1 MLFPSLQS
9 SLKMR
14 TWGKKVFFG
23 CVLENKFKVL
33 NSDKKKWVS
42 GEHPLLKTFVGD
54 LFKKSEWA
62 YDLFYL
68 PEPIESKSVVNS
80 IEKKVEEAEVKSL
93 KFQEAVKSLSEMVE
107 KSPEP
112 IIRENIELTSENWTS
127 FQVPK
132 SLLTNFS
139 SKEVLVL
146 FVGLNE
152 VSAENRSFNEKQLDL
167 VQNMAKAMKLVED
180 DYKILSLPMSYFD
193 RDDLDKVDALDDIEL
208 KNLLLEVCN
217 LRPKMVFSLGANV
230 TNFFLK
236 RREKL
241 SVSHGNVV
249 EIRFIDENKD
259 KYFQTLVM
267 PLFHPELLIINPN
280 MKRTTWIDLQK
291 SLPYIGKN

>member
-14 TWGKKVFFG
+14 TWGKKVYLG

-33 NSDKKKWVS
+33 NTDQKKWIS

-54 LFKKSEWA
+54 LFKKSGWA

-68 PEPIESKSVVNS
+68 PEPTESKTLVNL
-80 IEKKVEEAEVKSL
+80 IENKVDESEVKSL
-93 KFQEAVKSLSEMVE
+93 KFQEAVKNLSEMVE

-132 SLLTNFS
+132 SLLSNSTG
-139 SKEVLVL
+139 KEVLVL

-152 VSAENRSFNEKQLDL
+152 VSVENRSFNEKQLDL
-167 VQNMAKAMKLVED
+167 VQNMAKAMKLAED
-180 DYKILSLPMSYFD
+180 EYKILSLPMSYFD
-193 RDDLDKVDALDDIEL
+193 RDDLDKVDALDDNEL